1 MSEQEIDV
9 CDPQPPAADGDEGTS
24 VPLASGWDVSG
35 HFTLC
40 KYMTLSSVQP
50 GPRGSISNDSL
61 LPQGTVY

>member
-35 HFTLC
+35 HFHF
-40 KYMTLSSVQP
+40 VQTHDTFQC
-50 GPRGSISNDSL
+50 SAQASWQYI
-61 LPQGTVY
+61 